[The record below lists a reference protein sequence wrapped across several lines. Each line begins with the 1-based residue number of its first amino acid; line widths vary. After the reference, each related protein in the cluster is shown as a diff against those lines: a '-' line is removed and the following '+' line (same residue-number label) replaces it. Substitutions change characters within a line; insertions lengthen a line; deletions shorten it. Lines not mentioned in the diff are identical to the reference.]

1 MGIKQEYMICPLCC
15 RTDHKLYKYEKTF
28 LIACPEAPEGMPI
41 SIEQIEQLLAQKT
54 KDLLKKLREERFADK
69 E

>member
-1 MGIKQEYMICPLCC
+1 LCF
-15 RTDHKLYKYEKTF
+15 RTDHKLYKYKKTL

-41 SIEQIEQLLAQKT
+41 SIEQIEQLLAQKM
-54 KDLLKKLREERFADK
+54 KDLLNKLQEERYADK

>member
-1 MGIKQEYMICPLCC
+1 MICPLCC
-15 RTDHKLYKYEKTF
+15 RTDHKLYKYEKTL

-54 KDLLKKLREERFADK
+54 KDLLKKMREEKKLQEERFADK

>member
-1 MGIKQEYMICPLCC
+1 MICPLCC
-15 RTDHKLYKYEKTF
+15 KTDHKLYKYKKTF

-41 SIEQIEQLLAQKT
+41 SIEQIEQLLVQKT
-54 KDLLKKLREERFADK
+54 KDLLNEMRKIRFAYK

>member
-1 MGIKQEYMICPLCC
+1 MICPLCG

-54 KDLLKKLREERFADK
+54 KDFLNKMREIKFADK